1 MSHTTFWKMSQI
13 LNYRIPM
20 GGGGCPFMFQ
30 DLKKA
35 QKSPMSTVLLHK
47 AHGWYQ
53 TLRVCH
59 MQCRF
64 EACIWQVLVHV
75 TVFTPPLIS
84 HERHPRDVE
93 RHTEHLS
100 SWVSSVWHPGFPKMQ
115 SVQVAFL
122 SAPPTPHLTT
132 YGTRRTWSE
141 VGFLNSTQSVSVAV
155 VCRLRLAALDV
166 CIAVVSRCGGVW
178 RPEGA
183 TEARDIVLMAR
194 RWVVSVLAS
203 RASRNLYVYSFA
215 FFFIFYFLTFISPL
229 IVLQLP
235 GWQKEIL
242 KTDTS
247 VRLRRGKKQ
256 MRGKG
261 MGSLVL

>member
-1 MSHTTFWKMSQI
+1 MRTTYEPYSVLKDITNSK
-13 LNYRIPM
+13 L
-20 GGGGCPFMFQ
+20 CPFMFQ

-47 AHGWYQ
+47 VHGWYQ

-122 SAPPTPHLTT
+122 S
-132 YGTRRTWSE
+132 E
-141 VGFLNSTQSVSVAV
+141 VGFLYSTQSVSVAV

-203 RASRNLYVYSFA
+203 RASHNLYVYSFA
-215 FFFIFYFLTFISPL
+215 FFFF
-229 IVLQLP
+229 
-235 GWQKEIL
+235 
-242 KTDTS
+242 
-247 VRLRRGKKQ
+247 
-256 MRGKG
+256 
-261 MGSLVL
+261 